1 MAAEAHVDWLNYHHL
16 RYFAAVVREGSIAR
30 ASRVLHVSQ
39 PSISTQLRLLERS
52 LGEKLLTKR
61 GRTLAPTDL
70 GRLVYGYAEQ
80 IFGLGREML
89 DAVADR
95 PTGRPLRAQ
104 IGVADSVPRTLATR
118 LLVPLLQGGDALRLA
133 VRHDRAERLV
143 AELGAHELDLVLA
156 DASVRSLGSVRAFR
170 HELGRSPIGVFA
182 PADLAKKLRRRF
194 PESLRDAPFVV
205 PLADAELRREFDRW
219 CHDRDLGVRIDVEC
233 EDWALAKAVAATAG
247 LLLLAPSVMAEDL
260 RRLQGLRLVGEL
272 DDAVLLYYVISVERR
287 VRHPVVARVLA
298 AAQADVFG

>member
-1 MAAEAHVDWLNYHHL
+1 MDWLNYHHL

-39 PSISTQLRLLERS
+39 PSISTQLRLLEQA

-104 IGVADSVPRTLATR
+104 IGVADSVPRALAMR
-118 LLVPLLQGGDALRLA
+118 LLVPLLQGDAPLRLA
-133 VRHDRAERLV
+133 VRHDRAERLLT
-143 AELGAHELDLVLA
+143 ELGAHELDLVLA

-170 HELGRSPIGVFA
+170 HELGQSPIGVFA
-182 PADLAKKLRRRF
+182 PAAQAARLRRRF

-219 CHDRDLGVRIDVEC
+219 CHDRDLAVRIEVEC
-233 EDWALAKAVAATAG
+233 EDWALAKSFAAAAE
-247 LLLLAPSVMAEDL
+247 LLLLAPSVMASDL

-272 DDAVLLYYVISVERR
+272 DGAVLRYYVISVERR
-287 VRHPVVARVLA
+287 VRHPVVSRVLA
-298 AAQADVFG
+298 AAEHDVFG